1 MNGKDV
7 DFNKYSTGQNLRPR
21 QDYIKELRI
30 KVKQDA
36 SNYQLMNIDAL
47 PYFGKKDN
55 ANS

>member
-1 MNGKDV
+1 MNVKDN

-36 SNYQLMNIDAL
+36 TNYQLGHVSTL
-47 PYFGKKDN
+47 PYFQDN
-55 ANS
+55 SNV